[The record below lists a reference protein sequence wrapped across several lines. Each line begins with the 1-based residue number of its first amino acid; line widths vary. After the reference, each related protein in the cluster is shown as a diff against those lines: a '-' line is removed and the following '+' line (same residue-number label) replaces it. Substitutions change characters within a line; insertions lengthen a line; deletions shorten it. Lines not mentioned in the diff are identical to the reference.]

1 MSFLNIESDRENHID
16 HINFD
21 KSDNRLSNLRV
32 ISARENTSRVKRGT
46 SSKYVGVYFMKSRS
60 KWDARIKVLGKVKHL
75 GYFDDEYQA
84 HLAYEKERMNNE

>member
-1 MSFLNIESDRENHID
+1 
-16 HINFD
+16 
-21 KSDNRLSNLRV
+21 
-32 ISARENTSRVKRGT
+32 
-46 SSKYVGVYFMKSRS
+46 MKSRS